1 MKLDTKNKHTILIVS
16 LTIGVLTI
24 IFVQIYIHYSGV
36 SRFIHPAPNDP
47 ETVTTVPTSS
57 PAESNK
63 QPQTPAPSS
72 DVSNYGIVV
81 NKKHPMSPISYTPTD
96 LESIGSQTMLSVPA
110 DAIRRMQTDSEPNIP
125 IVPAS
130 GYRSYQAQNTIYN
143 SYVAKDGQAMA
154 DTYRAR
160 PGYSERQTG
169 LAMDFSP
176 IDQAFADTPQFV
188 WLSQNAYK
196 YGFVL
201 RYPDSKTDI
210 TGYMHEPWHWRYVGV
225 TAATDMH
232 SRGITTLEEYFNV
245 PGGDY

>member
-1 MKLDTKNKHTILIVS
+1 
-16 LTIGVLTI
+16 
-24 IFVQIYIHYSGV
+24 
-36 SRFIHPAPNDP
+36 
-47 ETVTTVPTSS
+47 
-57 PAESNK
+57 
-63 QPQTPAPSS
+63 
-72 DVSNYGIVV
+72 
-81 NKKHPMSPISYTPTD
+81 MSPISYTPTD
-96 LESIGSQTMLSVPA
+96 LEAIGSQTMLSVPA
-110 DAIRRMQTDSEPNIP
+110 DAIRRMQTDSGPNIP

-130 GYRSYQAQNTIYN
+130 GYRSYQAQNTNYN

-154 DTYRAR
+154 DTYSAR
-160 PGYSERQTG
+160 PGYSEHQTG

-210 TGYMHEPWHWRYVGV
+210 TGYMYEPWHWRYVGV